1 MISTEYMGLK
11 LSSPV
16 IVASGPLTQNILSL
30 KKAEE
35 AGAGAVVLKSIFEEQ
50 IESDVSR
57 EMEESAEYLT
67 HSSAEDFYA
76 SSSRDRYIDRYM
88 KLLAEAKKTL
98 SIPVIASVSAKTMDS
113 WIDYAERF
121 VKCGAD
127 GIELN
132 YYPISSEASVSGA
145 DVDKRF
151 LSFAQKARDAIDA
164 PLSIKMGYKYSSLA
178 YLISQLDR
186 IGIDGL
192 VLFNRFFRPDID
204 IEKIEIAAGSPV
216 SQSDEYGEALRWIGL
231 MSGEIKADLCG
242 NTGIHDGASAVK
254 MLLSGFDQNNPPEVN
269 DKIKTNL
276 KQAVDEAI
284 VSVREISANISPH
297 ILNNFGLKDAI
308 ESFLKKLRPNENI
321 KIHFDSN
328 IDKLR
333 FPYNVEVIMYRVVC
347 ELINNTLR
355 HAEATEINISLQL
368 QDDTLYLEYTDNGMG
383 FDVEQAEID
392 GGMGLNNMQYRL
404 QSGNGNIRIESEGGR
419 GMRAR
424 AYIKCK

>member
-1 MISTEYMGLK
+1 MTQVLVYLSLCFQIIAMGIAISLFKRTKFNAAWILISAGFFLMTIYRVIELF
-11 LSSPV
+11 PV
-16 IVASGPLTQNILSL
+16 IHLGDIEELYKVQVWLSFIISLAFAIGVFYIRKVFQFLRRLDNLRNETEKRVLSAIIRTEEQERQRFAKELHDGLGPLLS
-30 KKAEE
+30 
-35 AGAGAVVLKSIFEEQ
+35 V
-50 IESDVSR
+50 
-57 EMEESAEYLT
+57 
-67 HSSAEDFYA
+67 
-76 SSSRDRYIDRYM
+76 
-88 KLLAEAKKTL
+88 
-98 SIPVIASVSAKTMDS
+98 
-113 WIDYAERF
+113 
-121 VKCGAD
+121 
-127 GIELN
+127 
-132 YYPISSEASVSGA
+132 
-145 DVDKRF
+145 
-151 LSFAQKARDAIDA
+151 
-164 PLSIKMGYKYSSLA
+164 
-178 YLISQLDR
+178 
-186 IGIDGL
+186 
-192 VLFNRFFRPDID
+192 
-204 IEKIEIAAGSPV
+204 
-216 SQSDEYGEALRWIGL
+216 
-231 MSGEIKADLCG
+231 
-242 NTGIHDGASAVK
+242 VK
-254 MLLSGFDQNNPPEVN
+254 MLLSGFDQEVN